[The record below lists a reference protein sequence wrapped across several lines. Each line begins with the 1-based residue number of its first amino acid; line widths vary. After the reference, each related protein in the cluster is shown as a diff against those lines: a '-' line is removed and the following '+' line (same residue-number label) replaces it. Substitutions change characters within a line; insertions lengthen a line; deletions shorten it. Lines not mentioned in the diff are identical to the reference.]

1 MLSPESVA
9 QLKDIKAKL
18 EAARDRRREA
28 ERLVNQADGQLWDAR
43 AKAHRLPEEAFKQ
56 WKAGGEVTRAQ
67 TGPTVPELE
76 LILRGAKEA
85 LKVARGGE
93 TLALGDLQVAL
104 IAALREYG
112 NQRAERY
119 FASATATRGEWEA
132 LAGLQATIGAIVP
145 DHAADV
151 VDTAEWSKAYL
162 PSSPHLLALK
172 ERGEDDGTVF
182 HVRRILGNE
191 PRQYDA
197 LAARAAAAVEQE
209 VRDVLGGEWPFG
221 RGTGSDVGQTFVTPP
236 ATPPVKSSR
245 RAILE
250 KAAARMKE

>member
-9 QLKDIKAKL
+9 QLKNVKAKL

-67 TGPTVPELE
+67 TGPTVSELE

-85 LKVARGGE
+85 LKVARDVE
-93 TLALGDLQVAL
+93 THALGDLQVAL
-104 IAALREYG
+104 IAALREEG

-119 FASATATRGEWEA
+119 FAAASTTRGEWEA
-132 LAGLQATIGAIVP
+132 LAGLQATIDAIVP
-145 DHAADV
+145 DHAADL
-151 VDTAEWSKAYL
+151 VDVAEWRKAYL
-162 PSSPHLLALK
+162 PSSEHLPALK
-172 ERGEDDGTVF
+172 GRGEDTGTVF
-182 HVRRILGNE
+182 HTRVLLANE

-197 LAARAAAAVEQE
+197 TAARAAAAVEQE
-209 VRDVLGGEWPFG
+209 VRGVLGEWPFG
-221 RGTGSDVGQTFVTPP
+221 HVTGSDLGTLVTPP
-236 ATPPVKSSR
+236 AVPPVKSSR
-245 RAILE
+245 RAVLE
-250 KAAARMKE
+250 KAAANMKE